1 MTMHQKENVF
11 ILLIYAQKGQFWKE
25 EKIDHFLVF
34 FYLHLLFP
42 KKKFIEINL

>member
-1 MTMHQKENVF
+1 MPE
-11 ILLIYAQKGQFWKE
+11 KGNFERKK
-25 EKIDHFLVF
+25 KIDHFLVF